1 MKTQIKTRYT
11 QHKYIC
17 IATICCAI
25 LLVIR
30 LKITGDFFGLFLVW
44 NLFLAFIPLG
54 IVWLLKEQN
63 TLLKNNFI
71 VALILGIW
79 LLFLPNSPYILTDL
93 IHLSYSNPSWFYYD
107 SILIISFAITG
118 LYFAFLSIYE
128 LKMIFRKQFSRSV
141 LNTGIVSVLYLSAFG
156 IYLGRILRFNS
167 WDILANPLVL
177 FKTLLQ
183 FVLSPVENSG
193 VWLFTFIFG
202 TLLTVLYF
210 MSERF
215 FKLNEL

>member
-1 MKTQIKTRYT
+1 MKTRIETHYT
-11 QHKYIC
+11 QLKFIC
-17 IATICCAI
+17 IATICCAV
-25 LLVIR
+25 LLMIR
-30 LKITGDFFGLFLVW
+30 LKITRDFFGLFLVW
-44 NLFLAFIPLG
+44 NLFLASIPLG
-54 IVWLLKEQN
+54 IVWLLKEQK
-63 TLLKNNFI
+63 TLIKNNFI
-71 VALILGIW
+71 VALAFGIW

-118 LYFAFLSIYE
+118 LYFGFLSIYE
-128 LKMIFRKQFSRSV
+128 LKMIFRKKFNLSV
-141 LNTGIVSVLYLSAFG
+141 LNTGIIAVLYLSALG

-167 WDILANPLVL
+167 WDILANPTVL

-183 FVLSPVENSG
+183 FVLSPVENSE

-210 MSERF
+210 ISERF
-215 FKLNEL
+215 LKLSEL